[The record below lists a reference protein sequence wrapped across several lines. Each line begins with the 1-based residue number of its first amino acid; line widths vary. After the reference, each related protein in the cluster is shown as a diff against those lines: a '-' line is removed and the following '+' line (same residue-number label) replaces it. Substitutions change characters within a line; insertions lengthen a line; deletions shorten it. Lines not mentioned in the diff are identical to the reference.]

1 VRAFGAKVVQEVG
14 VVAGGVEEGVG
25 EYEEAVE
32 GAVLVDALSESED
45 G

>member
-1 VRAFGAKVVQEVG
+1 MRAFGAKVIQEVG
-14 VVAGGVEEGVG
+14 VVTGNVLEGVS
-25 EYEEAVE
+25 EYGEAVE